1 MQSTD
6 HTDSDAYE
14 DRSVEDN
21 EVEAELQEQEE
32 ATVGEKSN
40 WKLLQSV
47 ESSRGLLGMTK
58 A

>member
-1 MQSTD
+1 
-6 HTDSDAYE
+6 
-14 DRSVEDN
+14 VEDN

-47 ESSRGLLGMTK
+47 ESSRGLLGMTE